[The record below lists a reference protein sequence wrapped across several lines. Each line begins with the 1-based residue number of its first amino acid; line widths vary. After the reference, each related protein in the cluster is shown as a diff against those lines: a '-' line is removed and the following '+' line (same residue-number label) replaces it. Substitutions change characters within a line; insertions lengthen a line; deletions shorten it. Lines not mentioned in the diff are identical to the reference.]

1 MSARPN
7 SWPIRHHTLLP
18 ALLSS
23 IADQYPSLYY
33 AWFPRDPDDISK
45 GYRRFTFAEVA
56 NAVNAFAWWID
67 QNVGKLAEEQKNG
80 NKTLVYMGPNDIRYA
95 VLCLGS
101 VVAGYKMLFPSPRY
115 GSEALGKLI
124 ETIDAKVLLS
134 PETPYPV
141 EAEILEKSKGGITKL
156 QAPSVDQ
163 LFAERVAAY
172 PFTKTFAT
180 CKDEPAICVHTS
192 GTTGFPKPVLW
203 THDWIASQSQTLNLP
218 LPAGFTRH
226 DYHIRYQNDQRG
238 RLLVT
243 GPPFHASGIFNMVL
257 YPLLLGTKPI
267 YSQPGATP
275 EANVDRT
282 IAALEFLHTER
293 TVTSGSATETS
304 QKVVDCVSVMPT
316 FIEYVAKHPAK
327 LDQIVQ
333 RSHSLRYGGGSV
345 SRTAGDII
353 VDRTHLVCGIG
364 STEQGI
370 WPTILRTDD
379 DMKLDGRWEYVTPHP
394 ALNLQFRPVSEDAGQ
409 TVYEA
414 VMVRNNGEDLDG
426 YVQPLFRCFPD
437 LQEKSMG
444 DLFLRSQ
451 KSPDMWKHHGRTDDL
466 LVFLSNE
473 KFFPTVAEQRI
484 ASHPGIAEA
493 LIVGTR
499 RPKASLIVRLE
510 EGFKLDDVWERIE
523 EVNVDSPLY
532 ARVTKDM
539 VIVAQEPFLKT
550 AKGSVRKVD
559 MLGKY
564 SKELD
569 KLYGEGF

>member
-1 MSARPN
+1 MSAGPKT
-7 SWPIRHHTLLP
+7 WPKLHHTLLP

-23 IADQYPSLYY
+23 IADQYPSLSY
-33 AWFPRDPDDISK
+33 ARFPRDPDDISK

-67 QNVGKLAEEQKNG
+67 QNVGKLGEEQKNG
-80 NKTLVYMGPNDIRYA
+80 SQTLVYMGPTDIRYA
-95 VLCLGS
+95 VFCLGS

-124 ETIDAKVLLS
+124 ETVDAKVLLS
-134 PETPYPV
+134 PETPCPA
-141 EAEILEKSKGGITKL
+141 EADIIEKKKGVVTKL

-163 LFAERVAAY
+163 LFAERVAVY
-172 PFTKTFAT
+172 PFTKTFET
-180 CKDEPAICVHTS
+180 CKDEPMICLHTS
-192 GTTGFPKPVLW
+192 GTTGFPKPILW
-203 THDWIASQSQTLNLP
+203 THNWIASQSQTLNLP
-218 LPAGFTRH
+218 LPASFTHH
-226 DYHIRYQNDQRG
+226 DYHIRYQKDRRG

-267 YSQPGATP
+267 YSQLGATP
-275 EANVDRT
+275 EEAVDRA
-282 IAALEFLHTER
+282 ISALEALHTER
-293 TVTSGSATETS
+293 VAASGSATEVS
-304 QKVVDCVSVMPT
+304 QKVVDCVSVVPT
-316 FIEYVAKHPAK
+316 CIEYMAKHPEK

-345 SRTAGDII
+345 SRTSGDTISDKI
-353 VDRTHLVCGIG
+353 HLVCGIG

-370 WPTILRTDD
+370 WPNILRTDD
-379 DMKLDGRWEYVTPHP
+379 DMKCDGRWEYMTPHP

-409 TVYEA
+409 TMYEA
-414 VMVRNNGEDLDG
+414 VMVRNNGEDWDG

-437 LQEKSMG
+437 LKEKSMG
-444 DLFLRSQ
+444 DLFIRSQ
-451 KSPDMWKHHGRTDDL
+451 RATDLWKHHGRIDDL

-473 KFFPTVAEQRI
+473 KFFPAIAEQRI
-484 ASHPGIAEA
+484 TSHPGITEA

-499 RPKASLIVRLE
+499 RPKAALI
-510 EGFKLDDVWERIE
+510 

-550 AKGSVRKVD
+550 AKGSIRKAD
-559 MLGKY
+559 MLRKY

-569 KLYGEGF
+569 KLYNEGI